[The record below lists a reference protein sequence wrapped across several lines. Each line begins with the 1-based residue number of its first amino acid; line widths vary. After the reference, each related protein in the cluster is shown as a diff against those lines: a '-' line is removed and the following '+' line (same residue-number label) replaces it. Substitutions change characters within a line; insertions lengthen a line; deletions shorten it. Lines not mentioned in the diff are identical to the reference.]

1 MPSIGPASSELE
13 ARQSWTSRYPFEPY
27 GAGLGASLACTTSS
41 GRVALVG
48 SSLGTV
54 TCAMICNTG
63 SVWVFV
69 LLGNSTVT
77 ATTSCMAIPPGAC
90 ALVSLTTQG
99 TPLPTHIAG
108 ITASG
113 TATIQVTLGYGG
125 N

>member
-1 MPSIGPASSELE
+1 MSSVGPANSELE

-27 GAGLGASLACTTSS
+27 GSGLGASLACTTSS

-48 SSLGTV
+48 TTAEV
-54 TCAMICNTG
+54 NCALICNTG
-63 SVWVFV
+63 TVWAFV
-69 LLGNSTVT
+69 LLGNSSVV

-90 ALVSLTTQG
+90 ALISLTTQG
-99 TPLPTHIAG
+99 QAIPTHLSG

-113 TATIQVTLGYGG
+113 TATLQITLGYGG